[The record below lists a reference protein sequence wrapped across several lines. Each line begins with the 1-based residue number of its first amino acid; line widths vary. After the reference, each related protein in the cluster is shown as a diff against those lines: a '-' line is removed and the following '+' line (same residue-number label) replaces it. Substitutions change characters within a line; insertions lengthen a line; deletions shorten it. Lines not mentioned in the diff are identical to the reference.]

1 MNRLILFLVILT
13 LHSCKGQVE
22 VSLLRAGALSS
33 GNSTPATP
41 SLNFSQSTLTILS
54 GDTLPFTTTNGLG
67 PYTANTFSMGTFDP
81 GTTSYSAPSSSGP
94 FNSSI
99 AVTDQNG
106 LTGNLP
112 VKIIGLNEKFLLD
125 QTLSFGDQNYP
136 TSIAQ
141 SANGSLYAS
150 SIISDGI
157 GWEGWAIWK
166 STDNGSSWSVV
177 DKYFMYAAGESHPMQ
192 IATKGND
199 VYVCGYVWGYG
210 GTPSLANA
218 EWLVKKSSDGGASWQ
233 ITDHWWANLGD
244 NICNSITTSASG
256 DIFTTGFSNNVDSY
270 VRISADN
277 GTSWQQIGYFPGAGR
292 ASNIEVSPNGNLW
305 VLIGNNIYTGVYTL
319 GSWNWSGPFSI
330 TGTGFGNVAYQ
341 KVGGLEIVSNTHAY
355 FTGRI
360 SNTWRIFETTDAG
373 VTWSQIHSRSG
384 EGVTI
389 KVLSTGEILSSGNR
403 NVSFSEHYNEIIKS
417 VDGGSTFNLVMQKGA
432 VSLEEEGGFLIELQ
446 NGDIL
451 SLGKRS
457 LDEQM
462 MVYRSTDKG
471 STWSQAS
478 IITFYDRFYSEISDY
493 AEDSL
498 GNMYTAGWIYNV
510 DPLDPSEPYVIMK
523 SSNNGATWTQ
533 SDYIKQ
539 SGVDHYSDLVEVNN
553 LDNVFAIDYS
563 YDTGQSTLRMSTN
576 QGTSWSNVDVING
589 SISEGIL
596 EADVAGNIY
605 YLSALVL
612 RRGSP
617 TGTGFTTAFTFP
629 VNGGQ
634 TSFRVIT
641 LEGLS
646 DGSLLLGAYAFE
658 GATGYNIV
666 YRSTDQGGSWNELY
680 KTSGNSWST
689 MNFQES
695 SNGDYIALI
704 GDKILKSIN
713 NGVAWTEIY
722 DGSLGDPESMIL
734 STDSRVFFNTQTI
747 VYYYSVNTSSW
758 NVFWNIENV
767 LTPVIDS
774 EVKKLFKC
782 RFSSIGVCA
791 NVLDYTK
798 NQGSANYLWSAE

>member
-1 MNRLILFLVILT
+1 
-13 LHSCKGQVE
+13 
-22 VSLLRAGALSS
+22 
-33 GNSTPATP
+33 
-41 SLNFSQSTLTILS
+41 
-54 GDTLPFTTTNGLG
+54 
-67 PYTANTFSMGTFDP
+67 
-81 GTTSYSAPSSSGP
+81 
-94 FNSSI
+94 
-99 AVTDQNG
+99 
-106 LTGNLP
+106 
-112 VKIIGLNEKFLLD
+112 
-125 QTLSFGDQNYP
+125 
-136 TSIAQ
+136 
-141 SANGSLYAS
+141 
-150 SIISDGI
+150 
-157 GWEGWAIWK
+157 
-166 STDNGSSWSVV
+166 
-177 DKYFMYAAGESHPMQ
+177 
-192 IATKGND
+192 
-199 VYVCGYVWGYG
+199 
-210 GTPSLANA
+210 
-218 EWLVKKSSDGGASWQ
+218 
-233 ITDHWWANLGD
+233 
-244 NICNSITTSASG
+244 
-256 DIFTTGFSNNVDSY
+256 
-270 VRISADN
+270 
-277 GTSWQQIGYFPGAGR
+277 
-292 ASNIEVSPNGNLW
+292 
-305 VLIGNNIYTGVYTL
+305 
-319 GSWNWSGPFSI
+319 
-330 TGTGFGNVAYQ
+330 
-341 KVGGLEIVSNTHAY
+341 
-355 FTGRI
+355 
-360 SNTWRIFETTDAG
+360 
-373 VTWSQIHSRSG
+373 
-384 EGVTI
+384 
-389 KVLSTGEILSSGNR
+389 
-403 NVSFSEHYNEIIKS
+403 
-417 VDGGSTFNLVMQKGA
+417 
-432 VSLEEEGGFLIELQ
+432 
-446 NGDIL
+446 
-451 SLGKRS
+451 
-457 LDEQM
+457 
-462 MVYRSTDKG
+462 
-471 STWSQAS
+471 
-478 IITFYDRFYSEISDY
+478 
-493 AEDSL
+493 
-498 GNMYTAGWIYNV
+498 
-510 DPLDPSEPYVIMK
+510 
-523 SSNNGATWTQ
+523 
-533 SDYIKQ
+533 
-539 SGVDHYSDLVEVNN
+539 
-553 LDNVFAIDYS
+553 
-563 YDTGQSTLRMSTN
+563 MSTN